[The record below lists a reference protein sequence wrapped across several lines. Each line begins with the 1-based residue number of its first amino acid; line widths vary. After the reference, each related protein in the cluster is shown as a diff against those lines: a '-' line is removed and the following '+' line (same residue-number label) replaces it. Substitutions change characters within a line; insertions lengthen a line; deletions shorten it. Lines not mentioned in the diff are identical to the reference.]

1 MHIVNQKTHG
11 MIWLCG
17 TRHSG
22 SFEQTDL
29 DLDRLKGSTP
39 DSPVPVVLHNFINYS
54 TVSKVNLSIT
64 IAWPLWHASQTI
76 CFNASW
82 RHVQSVITSA

>member
-1 MHIVNQKTHG
+1 MCNKFLYQYTDNKQDSSIQGIRQSNMHIVNQKTHG

-29 DLDRLKGSTP
+29 DLDRLRGSTL
-39 DSPVPVVLHNFINYS
+39 DSPVPVVLHNFN
-54 TVSKVNLSIT
+54 
-64 IAWPLWHASQTI
+64 
-76 CFNASW
+76 
-82 RHVQSVITSA
+82 